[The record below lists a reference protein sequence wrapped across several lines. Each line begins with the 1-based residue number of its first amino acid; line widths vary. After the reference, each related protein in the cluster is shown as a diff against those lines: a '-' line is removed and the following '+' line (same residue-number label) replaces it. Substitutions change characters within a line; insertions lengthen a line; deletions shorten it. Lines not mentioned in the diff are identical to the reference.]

1 MIPIKFTLGGTEYRV
16 KIEDSSIDNA
26 VVAQVS
32 YPEALVSI
40 SSRSKGKQC
49 TDDYMEAS
57 FYHEL
62 VHAMLETMGKRNLS
76 EDEELVEWLANQLH
90 QFMKTAEYNK

>member
-32 YPEALVSI
+32 YPEALVSV
-40 SSRSKGKQC
+40 SSRSKGKKC
-49 TDDYMEAS
+49 TADYMEAS

-62 VHAMLETMGKRNLS
+62 VHAMLETMGKHTLS
-76 EDEELVEWLANQLH
+76 EDEELVEGLANQLH
-90 QFMKTAEYNK
+90 QFMKTADYGE

>member
-1 MIPIKFTLGGTEYRV
+1 MIPKKFTLGGTEYSV
-16 KIEDSSIDNA
+16 EISDSSIDNN

-32 YPEALVSI
+32 YPEALVSV
-40 SSRSKGKQC
+40 SSKSKGKRC
-49 TDDYMEAS
+49 TEAYMEAS

-62 VHAMLETMGKRNLS
+62 VHAMLETMGKHTLS
-76 EDEELVEWLANQLH
+76 DDEELVEGLANQLH

>member
-1 MIPIKFTLGGTEYRV
+1 MIPNKFTLGGTEYSV

-49 TDDYMEAS
+49 TADYMEAS

-62 VHAMLETMGKRNLS
+62 VHAMLETMGKQALS
-76 EDEELVEWLANQLH
+76 EDEELVEGLANQLH
-90 QFMKTAEYNK
+90 QFMKTADYGK

>member
-32 YPEALVSI
+32 YPEALVSV
-40 SSRSKGKQC
+40 SSRSKGKKC
-49 TDDYMEAS
+49 TAGYMEAS

-62 VHAMLETMGKRNLS
+62 VHAMLETMGKHTLS
-76 EDEELVEWLANQLH
+76 EDEELVEGLANQLH

>member
-49 TDDYMEAS
+49 AADYMEAS

-62 VHAMLETMGKRNLS
+62 VHAMLETMGKHALS
-76 EDEELVEWLANQLH
+76 EDEELVEGLANQLH
-90 QFMKTAEYNK
+90 QFMKTAEYGK